1 MIEKAGA
8 SPHCPVDSQQVDL
21 EALQTLSYG
30 LYVVTSYNE
39 SRLNGAIINTAVQVA
54 GQPCQLSVSLN
65 KSSLTHD
72 YISSSGSFGLA
83 VLEQETPMPFI
94 GIFGFHVGR
103 EFDKFAKVR
112 QHIGITGCPLPDE
125 HALALFEARVRTIV
139 DCGSHSTFIA
149 DVVASRNVKPGIPL
163 TYAYYHEVK
172 GGKTGKNAPTY
183 AASVAPKSVE
193 SVERSIKMKKY
204 VCQVCGYVYDPAAGD
219 PDNGVPAGTAFEKLP
234 DDWVCPVCGA
244 SKDQFEPES

>member
-112 QHIGITGCPLPDE
+112 HHIGITGCPLPDE

-163 TYAYYHEVK
+163 TYAYYHQVK
-172 GGKTGKNAPTY
+172 GGKTGKGAPTY
-183 AASVAPKSVE
+183 GLDMPGSPKDEGS
-193 SVERSIKMKKY
+193 RKMKKY